1 MLINMY
7 IKKVKKKKIERFE
20 FQKSE
25 NLPLIEF
32 PLAKK
37 LIIYFLK

>member
-1 MLINMY
+1 MY
-7 IKKVKKKKIERFE
+7 IKKKLKNKNLKSFE

-32 PLAKK
+32 PLAKN
-37 LIIYFLK
+37 LIINFLT